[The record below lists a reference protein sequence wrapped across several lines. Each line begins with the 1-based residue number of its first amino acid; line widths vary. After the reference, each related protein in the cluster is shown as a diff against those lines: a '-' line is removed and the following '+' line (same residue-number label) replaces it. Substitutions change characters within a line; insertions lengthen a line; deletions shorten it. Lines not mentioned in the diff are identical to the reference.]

1 MDFGHACLFNK
12 KPGDMRRVGALG
24 DHARQGQSEKRGGGF
39 QANTLVESS
48 AVTPPFEE
56 NLLDLHDA
64 LNDLAALDTRAAHV
78 IELRYFGGLTEA
90 EAAEVLE
97 ISVATLKRDCE
108 VGRAWLVDRL
118 GWGQRKT
125 PIRPS

>member
-1 MDFGHACLFNK
+1 MSVGRTRKMDFGHACLFNK

-64 LNDLAALDTRAAHV
+64 LNDLAALDTRAAHGV
-78 IELRYFGGLTEA
+78 ELRYFGGVTGIRLSA
-90 EAAEVLE
+90 HLE
-97 ISVATLKRDCE
+97 HVRNWI
-108 VGRAWLVDRL
+108 
-118 GWGQRKT
+118 
-125 PIRPS
+125 